1 MGREAYHRPFVLSEL
16 QRTLGGAE
24 RFEPPSREAV
34 LERMARYAQRQL
46 AQGDRLSSITRHM
59 LGLYAGEP
67 GARDYR
73 RLLSEGARAAGAGPD
88 LLREAAA
95 AARAPPADSGSG
107 EPRGRQL
114 HLTGSGVGPL
124 WYYPD
129 QRRHRLAIR
138 GCKGGRPAT
147 LYMGKDIELAILFA
161 DVVGSTRLYELM
173 GDLRAR
179 DMVAICI
186 DVMRS
191 ATEQR
196 QGTVIKTMGDEVM
209 STFPSADEA
218 LNAAAQMQLQISSHA
233 QLKVDGQPV
242 SIRIGCHFGPVMLEN
257 RDVFGAT
264 VHTAN
269 RMTSQAKAGQIITT
283 AATVEHLSPEW
294 RAYCRQIDA
303 APIKGQGNEVALYE
317 VLWQSEDVTSMVP
330 GDFDELAPV
339 GGSAAAAVERPGTSR
354 RRAPSQ
360 HHDRPRGGQRFV
372 VIRET

>member
-1 MGREAYHRPFVLSEL
+1 
-16 QRTLGGAE
+16 
-24 RFEPPSREAV
+24 
-34 LERMARYAQRQL
+34 
-46 AQGDRLSSITRHM
+46 
-59 LGLYAGEP
+59 
-67 GARDYR
+67 
-73 RLLSEGARAAGAGPD
+73 
-88 LLREAAA
+88 
-95 AARAPPADSGSG
+95 
-107 EPRGRQL
+107 
-114 HLTGSGVGPL
+114 
-124 WYYPD
+124 
-129 QRRHRLAIR
+129 
-138 GCKGGRPAT
+138 
-147 LYMGKDIELAILFA
+147 MGKDIELAILFA

-218 LNAAAQMQLQISSHA
+218 LNAAAQMQQQISNHA

-283 AATVEHLSPEW
+283 AATVERLSPEW
-294 RAYCRQIDA
+294 RASCRQIDIA
-303 APIKGQGNEVALYE
+303 AIKGQGNEVALYE

-330 GDFDELAPV
+330 AISMNSRPVRLLRLRLRANDRDLVIDEQHSSITIGRAEDNDVVIKGNLISRLHARIEISRNKFV
-339 GGSAAAAVERPGTSR
+339 LIDQSTNGTFVQTADGEESFVR
-354 RRAPSQ
+354 RDSLQIKGEGTIGLGRLPEQDSPQ
-360 HHDRPRGGQRFV
+360 TIRFV
-372 VIRET
+372 CEEN